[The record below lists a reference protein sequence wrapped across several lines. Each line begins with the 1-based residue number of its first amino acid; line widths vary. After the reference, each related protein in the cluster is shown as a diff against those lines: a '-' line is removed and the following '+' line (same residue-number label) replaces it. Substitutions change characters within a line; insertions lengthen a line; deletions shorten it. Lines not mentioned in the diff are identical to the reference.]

1 MKKIN
6 FFYSDDQ
13 IILYSLFPI
22 FKNKQNLK
30 DLGYKVF
37 FYKKI
42 CRQLF
47 ECDYLIVFS
56 KSLIRSLKN
65 EKTIFTVEGRI
76 ISFLK
81 IAKKKVNKLIWF
93 DSSDSTSVTHFEIMP
108 YIDLYLKKQIF
119 KNKKFYQQNFYG
131 GRIFSDFYHKNFKIK
146 DEVKFNQFYPL
157 KKKYENKLNV
167 AWNIGLGNVF
177 ETFNKTNV
185 FLRKF
190 FPFLVKDVYKFDY
203 YPFENNRFL
212 DLMFRGSVNY
222 SRNTIKFHRELIY
235 KMCNE
240 TVRKK
245 KLVGVVGSNVINP
258 IPNNEIL
265 EKAKNKLSIKEYMYI
280 MSKSKISVSPF
291 GWGEIGARDFETIV
305 SGSLLFKPQMNHM
318 KTWPD
323 FFVPF
328 KTYIP
333 LKWDFSDLE
342 NKLKYY
348 LKNFEI
354 SKKISMNAQEK
365 FRKSVSK
372 DGMDEFCKYFIN
384 QINLD

>member
-1 MKKIN
+1 
-6 FFYSDDQ
+6 
-13 IILYSLFPI
+13 
-22 FKNKQNLK
+22 
-30 DLGYKVF
+30 
-37 FYKKI
+37 
-42 CRQLF
+42 
-47 ECDYLIVFS
+47 
-56 KSLIRSLKN
+56 
-65 EKTIFTVEGRI
+65 
-76 ISFLK
+76 
-81 IAKKKVNKLIWF
+81 
-93 DSSDSTSVTHFEIMP
+93 
-108 YIDLYLKKQIF
+108 
-119 KNKKFYQQNFYG
+119 
-131 GRIFSDFYHKNFKIK
+131 
-146 DEVKFNQFYPL
+146 
-157 KKKYENKLNV
+157 
-167 AWNIGLGNVF
+167 
-177 ETFNKTNV
+177 
-185 FLRKF
+185 
-190 FPFLVKDVYKFDY
+190 
-203 YPFENNRFL
+203 
-212 DLMFRGSVNY
+212 
-222 SRNTIKFHRELIY
+222 
-235 KMCNE
+235 
-240 TVRKK
+240 
-245 KLVGVVGSNVINP
+245 
-258 IPNNEIL
+258 
-265 EKAKNKLSIKEYMYI
+265 